1 MKTGNVYSERLTTFA
16 VNVYNICEILSKN
29 NADSDNVPFRR
40 NAVEIN
46 TYVIKLLQTIK
57 DMENLEFF
65 TESDL
70 LNKTEFRL
78 LQEVIVEGE
87 QGNMLISA
95 ELARRLKVTRSAVS
109 QIVCKLEERGIIER
123 VPAGDDKKIAY
134 IKLTDKTVE
143 LFNEQLKHVNEFMEG
158 VVEEYGENK
167 LKELIRAYD
176 EFSAIMTRRQEEAKQ
191 EKLKGGE

>member
-1 MKTGNVYSERLTTFA
+1 M
-16 VNVYNICEILSKN
+16 
-29 NADSDNVPFRR
+29 
-40 NAVEIN
+40 EIN

-95 ELARRLKVTRSAVS
+95 EIARRLKVTRSAVS

-167 LKELIRAYD
+167 LKELIRSYD

>member
-1 MKTGNVYSERLTTFA
+1 
-16 VNVYNICEILSKN
+16 
-29 NADSDNVPFRR
+29 
-40 NAVEIN
+40 
-46 TYVIKLLQTIK
+46 
-57 DMENLEFF
+57 
-65 TESDL
+65 
-70 LNKTEFRL
+70 
-78 LQEVIVEGE
+78 
-87 QGNMLISA
+87 MLISA
-95 ELARRLKVTRSAVS
+95 EIARRLKVTRSAVS

-143 LFNEQLKHVNEFMEG
+143 LFNEQLKHVNKFMEG

-167 LKELIRAYD
+167 LKELIRSYD